1 MENVLFD
8 LLDLTPAARYR
19 HNRTGVLYT
28 LTDVR
33 EVALMVYRADLT
45 DDAGRVFQ
53 VPPPVLDSLYSIV
66 ETEDPEPVGI
76 LPIGSVSLDAA
87 DPPPGSGQDDD
98 GNELIFRRPGRPSN
112 SPREF
117 DSYFGQPR
125 KHGPRKK

>member
-1 MENVLFD
+1 MENILFD

-19 HNRTGVLYT
+19 HNRTGVEYT
-28 LTDVR
+28 LADVR
-33 EVALMVYRADLT
+33 EISLMEYRVLLS

-53 VPPPVLDSLYSIV
+53 IPPRVLETLYSRL
-66 ETEDPEPVGI
+66 EDPEPVGI
-76 LPIGSVSLDAA
+76 LPIGSVSLDATEQ
-87 DPPPGSGQDDD
+87 DPPPGPDQDDD
-98 GNELIFRRPGRPSN
+98 NELLFRRPGRPSN